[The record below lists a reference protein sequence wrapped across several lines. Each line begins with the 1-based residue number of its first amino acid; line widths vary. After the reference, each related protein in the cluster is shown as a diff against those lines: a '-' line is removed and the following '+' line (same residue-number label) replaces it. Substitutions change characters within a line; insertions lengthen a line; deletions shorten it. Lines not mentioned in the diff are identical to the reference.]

1 MKRTITTLLAAE
13 VLVTGVQADKS
24 RLQ

>member
-1 MKRTITTLLAAE
+1 MKRTITTLLGAV